1 MNFDLNTFFRKKILI
16 YGLGKSGISAYEF
29 LKKDNQIFL
38 YDDFETKSKN
48 LKLKKNLIS
57 YKKILKSNFDYII
70 ISPGIDLNKC
80 KLSNFLKKNL
90 NKIFSDLDIFYT
102 FYKNSC
108 ITITGTNGKSTTCKL
123 LYEIFKDQKFH
134 VKLVGNIG
142 NPILS
147 TKNIKKKTIFIIE
160 ASSYQLE
167 YSKLFKSRYAAILN
181 LAIDHIERHKSLN
194 NYTKAKFKL
203 LKNQNRKDYA
213 FLKKSDPLIKKH
225 LKLNKYKS
233 KIIKVDTK
241 NVDKTLHD
249 IKNDYFLSD
258 TNKENLSFVLEI
270 SKRFN
275 LKKKILIKTLQ
286 NFKGL
291 KYRQEIILKRKN
303 LLIIND
309 SKSTSLSSSES
320 LLKKEMKIYWL
331 IGGIFKK
338 KDKLNLPRK
347 YFKNIKAYIF
357 GKNKNIFKKI
367 LNKKIE
373 NENFSNLEVALKK
386 ILTLVKKNRN
396 KNQMIL
402 FSPSAASFDEFK
414 NFEERGS
421 YFNNLIKKNLS
432 EI

>member
-1 MNFDLNTFFRKKILI
+1 MNFDLNTFSKKKILI
-16 YGLGKSGISAYEF
+16 YGLGKSGMSAYEF
-29 LKKDNQIFL
+29 LKKDNKVFL
-38 YDDFETKSKN
+38 YDDFKTKSKN

-57 YKKILKSNFDYII
+57 YKKILKSNFDYVI

-167 YSKLFKSRYAAILN
+167 YSKLFKSSYAAILN

-241 NVDKTLHD
+241 NVDKTLHN

-320 LLKKEMKIYWL
+320 LLKKEMKIHWL

-386 ILTLVKKNRN
+386 ILTSVKKNRN

-402 FSPSAASFDEFK
+402 FSPSAASFDQFK
-414 NFEERGS
+414 NFEERGL

>member
-1 MNFDLNTFFRKKILI
+1 M
-16 YGLGKSGISAYEF
+16 
-29 LKKDNQIFL
+29 
-38 YDDFETKSKN
+38 
-48 LKLKKNLIS
+48 
-57 YKKILKSNFDYII
+57 
-70 ISPGIDLNKC
+70 
-80 KLSNFLKKNL
+80 

-123 LYEIFKDQKFH
+123 LYEILKDQKFH

-167 YSKLFKSRYAAILN
+167 YSKLFKSSYAAILN

-320 LLKKEMKIYWL
+320 LLKKEMEIHWL

-338 KDKLNLPRK
+338 KDKRNLPKK

-386 ILTLVKKNRN
+386 ILTLVKKNRYE
-396 KNQMIL
+396 NQMIL
-402 FSPSAASFDEFK
+402 FSPSAASFDQFK
-414 NFEERGS
+414 NFEERGL

>member
-48 LKLKKNLIS
+48 LELKKNLIS
-57 YKKILKSNFDYII
+57 YKKILKSNFDYVI

-167 YSKLFKSRYAAILN
+167 YSKLFKSSYAAILN

-347 YFKNIKAYIF
+347 YFKNIKAYIY

-373 NENFSNLEVALKK
+373 NENFSNLEIALKK

-402 FSPSAASFDEFK
+402 FSPSAASFDQFK
-414 NFEERGS
+414 NFEERGL

>member
-57 YKKILKSNFDYII
+57 YKKILKSDFDYVI

-147 TKNIKKKTIFIIE
+147 TKNIKKKTIFIVE

-167 YSKLFKSRYAAILN
+167 YSKLFKSSYAVILN

-194 NYTKAKFKL
+194 NYIKAKFKL

-241 NVDKTLHD
+241 NVDKTFHD

-338 KDKLNLPRK
+338 KDKINKTKK

-386 ILTLVKKNRN
+386 ILTLIKKDRN

>member
-1 MNFDLNTFFRKKILI
+1 MNFDLNTFLRKKILI

-29 LKKDNQIFL
+29 LKKDNKVFL
-38 YDDFETKSKN
+38 YDDFEIKSKN

-57 YKKILKSNFDYII
+57 YNKILNSNFDYVIL
-70 ISPGIDLNKC
+70 SPGIDLNKC

-90 NKIFSDLDIFYT
+90 SKIFSDLDVFYT

-142 NPILS
+142 NPILT
-147 TKNIKKKTIFIIE
+147 TKNIKKKTIFIVE

-167 YSKLFKSRYAAILN
+167 YSKLFKSSYAAILN
-181 LAIDHIERHKSLN
+181 LAIDHIERHKSLS
-194 NYTKAKFKL
+194 NYIKAKFRL

-291 KYRQEIILKRKN
+291 KYRQEIILRRKN

-338 KDKLNLPRK
+338 KDKLNLQKK

-386 ILTLVKKNRN
+386 ILTSVKKNRN

>member
-29 LKKDNQIFL
+29 LKKNNEIFL

-167 YSKLFKSRYAAILN
+167 YSKLFKSSYAAILN

-347 YFKNIKAYIF
+347 YFKNIKAYIY

-373 NENFSNLEVALKK
+373 NENFSNLEIALKK

-402 FSPSAASFDEFK
+402 FSPSAASFDQFK
-414 NFEERGS
+414 NFEERGL
-421 YFNNLIKKNLS
+421 YFNYLIKKNLS

>member
-57 YKKILKSNFDYII
+57 YKKILKSNFDYVI

-167 YSKLFKSRYAAILN
+167 YSKLFKSSYAAILN

-320 LLKKEMKIYWL
+320 LLKKEMKIHWL

-338 KDKLNLPRK
+338 KDKLNLPKK

-373 NENFSNLEVALKK
+373 NENFSNLEIALKK

-402 FSPSAASFDEFK
+402 FSPSAASFDQFK
-414 NFEERGS
+414 NFEERGL

>member
-167 YSKLFKSRYAAILN
+167 YSKLFKSSYAAILN

-347 YFKNIKAYIF
+347 YFKNIKAYIY

-373 NENFSNLEVALKK
+373 NENFSNLEIALKK

-402 FSPSAASFDEFK
+402 FSPSAASFDQFK
-414 NFEERGS
+414 NFEERGL

>member
-57 YKKILKSNFDYII
+57 YKKILKSDFDYVI

-167 YSKLFKSRYAAILN
+167 YSKLFKSSYAAILN

-320 LLKKEMKIYWL
+320 LLKKEMKIHWL

-347 YFKNIKAYIF
+347 YFKNIKAYIY

-373 NENFSNLEVALKK
+373 NENFSNLEIALKK

-402 FSPSAASFDEFK
+402 FSPSAASFDQFK
-414 NFEERGS
+414 NFEERGL

>member
-57 YKKILKSNFDYII
+57 YKKILKSDFDYVI

-167 YSKLFKSRYAAILN
+167 YSKLFKSSYAAILN

-347 YFKNIKAYIF
+347 YFKNIKAYIY

-367 LNKKIE
+367 LNKKIK
-373 NENFSNLEVALKK
+373 NENFSNLEIALKK

-402 FSPSAASFDEFK
+402 FSPSAASFDQFK
-414 NFEERGS
+414 NFEERGL

>member
-57 YKKILKSNFDYII
+57 YKKILKSDFDYVI

-80 KLSNFLKKNL
+80 KLSNFLKKNS

-167 YSKLFKSRYAAILN
+167 YSKLFKSSYAAILN

-320 LLKKEMKIYWL
+320 LLKKEMKIHWL

-347 YFKNIKAYIF
+347 YFKNIKAYIY

-373 NENFSNLEVALKK
+373 NENFSNLEIALKK

-402 FSPSAASFDEFK
+402 FSPSAASFDQFK
-414 NFEERGS
+414 NFEERGL

>member
-57 YKKILKSNFDYII
+57 YKKILKSDFDYVI

-108 ITITGTNGKSTTCKL
+108 ITITGTNGKSTTCKI

-167 YSKLFKSRYAAILN
+167 YSKLFKSSYAAILN

-347 YFKNIKAYIF
+347 YFKNIKAYIY

-373 NENFSNLEVALKK
+373 NENFSNLEIALKK

-402 FSPSAASFDEFK
+402 FSPSAASFDQFK
-414 NFEERGS
+414 NFEERGL

>member
-57 YKKILKSNFDYII
+57 YKKILKSNFDYVI

-167 YSKLFKSRYAAILN
+167 YSKLFKSSYAAILN

-213 FLKKSDPLIKKH
+213 FLKKNDPIIKKH

-241 NVDKTLHD
+241 NVDKIIHN

-347 YFKNIKAYIF
+347 YFKNIKAYIY

-386 ILTLVKKNRN
+386 ILKLVKKNKN

-402 FSPSAASFDEFK
+402 FSPSAASFDQFK
-414 NFEERGS
+414 NFEERGL

>member
-57 YKKILKSNFDYII
+57 YKKILKSDFDYVI

-167 YSKLFKSRYAAILN
+167 YSKLFKSSYAAILN

-320 LLKKEMKIYWL
+320 LLKKEMEIHWL

-338 KDKLNLPRK
+338 KDKLNLPKK

-386 ILTLVKKNRN
+386 ILTSVKKNRN

-402 FSPSAASFDEFK
+402 FSPSAASIDQFK
-414 NFEERGS
+414 NFEERGL

>member
-57 YKKILKSNFDYII
+57 YKKILKSDFDYVI

-167 YSKLFKSRYAAILN
+167 YSKLFKSSYAAILN

-347 YFKNIKAYIF
+347 YFKNIKAYIY

-373 NENFSNLEVALKK
+373 NENFSNLEIALKK

-402 FSPSAASFDEFK
+402 FSPSAASFDQFK
-414 NFEERGS
+414 NFEERGL

>member
-57 YKKILKSNFDYII
+57 YKKILKSDFDYVI

-167 YSKLFKSRYAAILN
+167 YSKLFKSSYAAILN

-373 NENFSNLEVALKK
+373 NENFSNLEIALKK

-402 FSPSAASFDEFK
+402 FSPSAASFDQFK
-414 NFEERGS
+414 NFEERGL

>member
-108 ITITGTNGKSTTCKL
+108 ITITGTNGKSTTCKI

-167 YSKLFKSRYAAILN
+167 YSKLFKSSYAAILN

-320 LLKKEMKIYWL
+320 LLKKEMKIHWL

-347 YFKNIKAYIF
+347 YFKNIKAYIY

-373 NENFSNLEVALKK
+373 NENFSNLEIALKK

-402 FSPSAASFDEFK
+402 FSPSAASFDQFK
-414 NFEERGS
+414 NFEERGL

>member
-1 MNFDLNTFFRKKILI
+1 MNFDSNTFSRKKILI
-16 YGLGKSGISAYEF
+16 YGLGKSGISAYKF
-29 LKKDNQIFL
+29 LKKYNKVFL
-38 YDDFETKSKN
+38 YDDFKTKSEN

-57 YKKILKSNFDYII
+57 YKKILKSNFDYVIL
-70 ISPGIDLNKC
+70 SPGIDLNKC

-90 NKIFSDLDIFYT
+90 SKIFSDLDVFYT

-108 ITITGTNGKSTTCKL
+108 ITITGTNGKSTTCRL

-167 YSKLFKSRYAAILN
+167 YSKLFKSSYAAILN

-213 FLKKSDPLIKKH
+213 FLKKSDLLIKKH

-320 LLKKEMKIYWL
+320 LLKKEMKIHWL

-347 YFKNIKAYIF
+347 YFKNIKAYIY

-373 NENFSNLEVALKK
+373 NENFSNLEIALKK